1 MKLTIEQVNGLSA
14 ETFIETFAAIFEHS
28 PWVTEQA
35 EQGRPYRSGAD
46 LHEAMLRIV
55 RQAPSDAELHFI
67 RKHPDLATRMA
78 MGEYSVKEQQG
89 VGLDRLSPEEYERFT
104 TMNRRYM
111 EKFGFPF
118 IFAVRGRTKADIEA
132 SMAARIDNTAEQER
146 EEAMRQI
153 GRITRLRLEDL
164 IAFGETE

>member
-1 MKLTIEQVNGLSA
+1 MRLTIEQVNELSA
-14 ETFIETFAAIFEHS
+14 EAFLETFAAIFEHS

-35 EQGRPYRSGAD
+35 EKGRPYRSGAD
-46 LHEAMLRIV
+46 MHEAMLRIV
-55 RQAPSDAELHFI
+55 RQSPGDAELHLI
-67 RKHPDLATRMA
+67 RQHPDLATRMA

-89 VGLDRLSPEEYERFT
+89 VGLDRLSPEEYESFT

-118 IFAVRGRTKADIEA
+118 IFAVRGKTKADIEA
-132 SMAARIDNTAEQER
+132 SMAERIHNTAEQER
-146 EEAMRQI
+146 EQAMLQI

-164 IAFGETE
+164 VVFG